1 MQLARLGATGIAV
14 GGAVLNS
21 HNPTLADRAKRIVLD
36 VARYLD
42 LILDSINEG
51 VFTTNLK

>member
-14 GGAVLNS
+14 GGAVLN

>member
-1 MQLARLGATGIAV
+1 MYSVAIVHIAK
-14 GGAVLNS
+14 LNS